1 MVKSQKKNM
10 DWRDIKSRELIE
22 ATKMDAELRR
32 SLLLPE
38 YDIGYQ
44 AVSDHKWLLLG
55 SPAKRFAFGDRTR
68 WPLVQNRMA
77 ESVRSLGKT

>member
-44 AVSDHKWLLLG
+44 AVSDHK
-55 SPAKRFAFGDRTR
+55 
-68 WPLVQNRMA
+68 
-77 ESVRSLGKT
+77 